1 MNHVWISR
9 STGHRTQQQLHGE
22 NLYHALYY
30 VQPVL
35 LDLIGSWLYDLVV
48 GIVLV
53 FFFILV
59 QDMPLKQLT
68 YLNYM
73 VPSSI
78 TLFVVGNINCQI
90 IDKPMNNKK

>member
-1 MNHVWISR
+1 MNHVWMSR

-53 FFFILV
+53 FFFYSCPGYASQTV
-59 QDMPLKQLT
+59 D
-68 YLNYM
+68 
-73 VPSSI
+73 VP
-78 TLFVVGNINCQI
+78 
-90 IDKPMNNKK
+90 